1 MSWIKKLIKQLEAN
15 QLQSSQDK
23 ISYIVE
29 LHKKQIQNKRRSQL
43 KRIITKFAVLKIN

>member
-1 MSWIKKLIKQLEAN
+1 MSWLKKLIKQLEAN

-29 LHKKQIQNKRRSQL
+29 LHKKNKF
-43 KRIITKFAVLKIN
+43 KTKEEVNSKE